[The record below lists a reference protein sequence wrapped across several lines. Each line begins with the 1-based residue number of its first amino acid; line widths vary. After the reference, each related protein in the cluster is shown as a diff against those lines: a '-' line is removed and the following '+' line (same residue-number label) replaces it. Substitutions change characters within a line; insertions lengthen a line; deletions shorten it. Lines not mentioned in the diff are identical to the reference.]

1 MKTNLNKTILLALTL
16 ITTACKPSEDQT
28 TPSYKGK
35 SYAQVIKKEIHQK
48 YFNCYAL
55 NETAKKQ
62 CVDDL
67 AATYIEKQWQE
78 NQDYIQN
85 FQFECEKLG
94 FKEFLE
100 NLGLPCESIKGGPK
114 FREDKNAYE
123 VMCQPK
129 GRYFMHFDYESK
141 EWSVL

>member
-1 MKTNLNKTILLALTL
+1 MKNQTILLLLALA
-16 ITTACKPSEDQT
+16 ITSCKPAEDQT
-28 TPSYKGK
+28 TPTFKAK
-35 SYAQVIKKEIHQK
+35 SCAKAVKKEIHQK

-55 NETAKKQ
+55 NEQAKKQ
-62 CVDDL
+62 CVDGL
-67 AATYIEKQWQE
+67 AATYVETRWKG
-78 NQDYIQN
+78 NQDYIQT

-123 VMCQPK
+123 VICKPK
-129 GRYFMHFDYESK
+129 GRYFMHFDYEK
-141 EWSVL
+141 KQWSVL